1 MVTEEEWKA
10 VATNDA
16 SYDNLFRYAV
26 KTTKIFCKPSCPSRL
41 PKRENITIFYDLE
54 EPERKGYR
62 PCKRCQPTG
71 KLVTNLEWVE
81 EIKIII
87 EENYKLNLTLEELSF
102 LARGSESHLR
112 HVFKEETGQTPQ
124 QYLEKVRMEKAKD
137 LLVSTKKTINEIA
150 RDVGIENVSY
160 FIKRF
165 SRYYK
170 ETPKKYRE
178 HHF

>member
-1 MVTEEEWKA
+1 MVTEEEWQA

-54 EPERKGYR
+54 EPEQKGYR

-81 EIKIII
+81 EIKTII

-102 LARGSESHLR
+102 LSRGSESYLR

-124 QYLEKVRMEKAKD
+124 QYLEKVRMEICPILLKD
-137 LLVSTKKTINEIA
+137 LVVTIKKHQKN
-150 RDVGIENVSY
+150 IEKII
-160 FIKRF
+160 FKIKRL
-165 SRYYK
+165 
-170 ETPKKYRE
+170 
-178 HHF
+178 

>member
-1 MVTEEEWKA
+1 MVTEEEWQA
-10 VATNDA
+10 VATNDT

-26 KTTKIFCKPSCPSRL
+26 KTTKIFCKPSCPSRP

-54 EPERKGYR
+54 EPKQKGYR

-81 EIKIII
+81 EIKTII

-102 LARGSESHLR
+102 LARGSESYLR

-137 LLVSTKKTINEIA
+137 LLVSTKKSINEIA

-178 HHF
+178 NHF

>member
-1 MVTEEEWKA
+1 MVTEEEWQA
-10 VATNDA
+10 VATNDV

-41 PKRENITIFYDLE
+41 PKRENITIYYDLE
-54 EPERKGYR
+54 EPEKNGYR

-71 KLVTNLEWVE
+71 KIVTNHEWVE
-81 EIKIII
+81 EIKTIV
-87 EENYKLNLTLEELSF
+87 ERNYQLNLTLEELSI

-124 QYLEKVRMEKAKD
+124 QYLEKVRMAKAKE
-137 LLVSTKKTINEIA
+137 LLVSTKKNINEIA
-150 RDVGIENVSY
+150 RNIGIENVSY

-165 SRYYK
+165 RRYYK
-170 ETPKKYRE
+170 ETPKKFRE
-178 HHF
+178 NHT